1 MIGDETVIQLADIHS
16 LTDFLRNHKEHIERL
31 KAAGRPEVLTVNG
44 KAESVVQD
52 AASYQ
57 RLLEAVDQVEA
68 VQGLVRGLEDVKAGR
83 SKPAK
88 QFFEDMRK
96 KLNIP

>member
-1 MIGDETVIQLADIHS
+1 MVQLRDIHS

-31 KAAGRPEVLTVNG
+31 KKAGRPEVLTING
-44 KAESVVQD
+44 KAELVVQD

-57 RLLEAVDQVEA
+57 KLLDALDHVDTIR
-68 VQGLVRGLEDVKAGR
+68 GIVRGLEDVKAGR

-96 KLNIP
+96 KFDIPSA